1 MNEILKK
8 FLDCGI
14 NISPE
19 VIDEIEK
26 LDKKILEK
34 IIEEKPVVL
43 TLECIRKIC
52 EKDSEEKRLGEE
64 KIESSLKAETQIRAV
79 KQKKDVKR
87 KLKKKKKLK
96 SLDHFLLEKFLKKE
110 DKKEGGNGEN
120 KNREK
125 IKEKIAGSREDYKE
139 DYKKEE
145 EYRYLS
151 EGKNQMLIFKKAK
164 KEYVAREYD
173 EKILIKKV
181 FKNSKS
187 QAGVEN
193 FLKYFLERYE
203 SIASILRERSDMKDA
218 VDIVNAKKIGRDVKI
233 IGMVSDIRR
242 SKNGKLILEVEDP
255 TGSIRVLAEDNGEIV
270 FDEVIGIKGSIKG
283 DFMIAEEIVF
293 PEIPYKTVNRSE
305 EPVALAL
312 ISDIHLG
319 SIKFLEK
326 EFNNFIKWLNM
337 EIGSKEQRELA
348 GKVKYIVIGGDLVD
362 GIGIYPEQL
371 EELVIK
377 DIKEQ
382 YRTLYR
388 FLEKIPDHISIIVIP
403 GNHDAV
409 RQAEPQPA
417 ISREYAEIFYDD
429 PRIYMLSNPSFI
441 NIHGIDLLTFH
452 GRSLDDIITTIP
464 NLSYKKPEEAMKF
477 LLKKR
482 HLCPIYGEKVPI
494 APEDKDYLVIDEVP
508 DILHAGH
515 VHSIGVTTYR
525 NVLVVN
531 SGTFQEQTSFQ
542 KKHNINP
549 TPAKVPIIDLQ
560 TLNTKIMDF
569 NF

>member
-8 FLDCGI
+8 LLECGI
-14 NISPE
+14 NVSPE
-19 VIDEIEK
+19 VLEEVER
-26 LDKKILEK
+26 LDDSILKK

-43 TLECIRKIC
+43 TLECIERICKEGVENRK
-52 EKDSEEKRLGEE
+52 ENFRGKNSETN
-64 KIESSLKAETQIRAV
+64 LKAAVLVKNIRQKRETKKKSK
-79 KQKKDVKR
+79 KQR
-87 KLKKKKKLK
+87 KLVK
-96 SLDHFLLEKFLKKE
+96 SLDSFFV
-110 DKKEGGNGEN
+110 
-120 KNREK
+120 K
-125 IKEKIAGSREDYKE
+125 IKEGKKVEKREKDADRKE
-139 DYKKEE
+139 NKDNFSTSGGQI
-145 EYRYLS
+145 LV
-151 EGKNQMLIFKKAK
+151 FKKKK
-164 KEYVAREYD
+164 KEYVAKEYD

-187 QAGVEN
+187 QASVEN

-203 SIASILRERSDMKDA
+203 KIASILRERNDMKDA
-218 VDIVNAKKIGRDVKI
+218 VDIVNAKKIGKDVKI
-233 IGMVSDIRR
+233 IGMVSDIKR

-255 TGSIRVLAEDNGEIV
+255 TGSVRVLLNENHEIV
-270 FDEVIGIKGSIKG
+270 FDEVIGIKGSING
-283 DFMIAEEIVF
+283 DFMIADEVVF
-293 PEIPYKTVNRSE
+293 PEIPYKKINRSE

-319 SIKFLEK
+319 SIKFLER
-326 EFNNFIKWLNM
+326 EFNNFVRWLNL

-348 GKVKYIVIGGDLVD
+348 SKVKYVVIGGDLVD

-371 EELVIK
+371 EELIIK

-382 YRTLYR
+382 YRTLYK
-388 FLEKIPDHISIIVIP
+388 FLEKIPEHIKIIVIP

-417 ISREYAEIFYDD
+417 ISREYAEQFYEDE
-429 PRIYMLSNPSFI
+429 RIYMLSNPAFI

-452 GRSLDDIITTIP
+452 GRSLDDIITAIP
-464 NLSYKKPEEAMKF
+464 NLSYRKPEEAMKF

-549 TPAKVPIIDLQ
+549 TPAKVPVIDLQ
-560 TLNTKIMDF
+560 TLNTRIMDF